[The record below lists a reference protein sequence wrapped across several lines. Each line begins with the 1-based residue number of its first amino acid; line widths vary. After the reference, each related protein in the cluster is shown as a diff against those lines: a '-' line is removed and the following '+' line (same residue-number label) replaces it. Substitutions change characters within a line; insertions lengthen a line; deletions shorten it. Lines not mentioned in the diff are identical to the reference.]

1 MNTKSLRFRMTMW
14 YAGLLAT
21 ALVIFGCAV
30 YLGLQRHLN
39 LQMNESL
46 VRQARTIGDEML
58 VHVSARGTQYAVTE
72 IDESYEPEVN
82 SRFIRVTRQDGSVLY
97 RSRAPRDGSFDL
109 SQIAETAGPDREGY
123 KPRLV
128 GPKSRKVVT
137 QGLRYDTPTGE
148 RFLIETGASYQL
160 IASQLRSIR
169 LILALGI
176 PVFLVAAVAGGL
188 ILVRNS
194 LEPLRAIT
202 EKAERISSENINQRL
217 PVANTGDEVERLSLA
232 LNRMIER
239 LQESIQQI
247 SQFSAD
253 VSHEL
258 RTPLTILRGE
268 LETMAQERY
277 RDTESLE
284 MIGNSLEEIDRL
296 TRIVDQ
302 LLIISRLDAGQA
314 GIGKERVNLAELAT
328 STAEQMRLLADEK
341 RVAISFSTEPSVNVA
356 GDRLRL
362 KQILVNLLDNAIKY
376 TPENGAIELIVRVQ
390 SGRAL
395 VGVSDN
401 GIGIAPGEVPYI
413 FDRFYRTDKART
425 RETGGAGLGLS
436 IVKAIVAAHEGR
448 VSVTS
453 TEGEGTAVWVDLP
466 LSTRLSEPHDDR
478 AKSHREGTQHPEH
491 EQNAFRAPAE
501 TS

>member
-21 ALVIFGCAV
+21 ALVVFGFAV
-30 YLGLQRHLN
+30 YFGLKRHLN

-97 RSRAPRDGSFDL
+97 RSSAPRDGSFDP
-109 SQIAETAGPDREGY
+109 SQIAETTGPYRDGY

-128 GPKSRKVVT
+128 GPQSRQVVV
-137 QGLRYDTPTGE
+137 QGLRYETPRGE
-148 RFLIETGASYQL
+148 RFLIETGAPYEL

-247 SQFSAD
+247 SRFSAD

-268 LETMAQERY
+268 LETMAQDRY

-314 GIGKERVNLAELAT
+314 GIGKERVDLAELAT

-341 RVAISFSTEPSVNVA
+341 RIVIRFSVEPVVIVA

-362 KQILVNLLDNAIKY
+362 KQIFVNLLDNAIKY
-376 TPENGAIELIVRVQ
+376 TPEKGAVELTVRAQ
-390 SGRAL
+390 AGRAL
-395 VGVSDN
+395 LGVSDS

-413 FDRFYRTDKART
+413 FDRFYRTDKARA

-436 IVKAIVAAHEGR
+436 IVKAIVTAHEGR

-453 TEGEGTAVWVDLP
+453 SEGEGTTVWVDLP
-466 LSTRLSEPHDDR
+466 LATHVSEPHA
-478 AKSHREGTQHPEH
+478 AKEHSRREEAQQAEH
-491 EQNAFRAPAE
+491 ESNAFRAPAE